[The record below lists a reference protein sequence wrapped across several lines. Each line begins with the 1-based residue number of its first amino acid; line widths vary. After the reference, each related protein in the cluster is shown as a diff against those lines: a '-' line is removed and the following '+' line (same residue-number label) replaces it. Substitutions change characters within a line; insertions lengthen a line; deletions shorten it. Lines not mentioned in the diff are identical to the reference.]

1 MTKLRSYR
9 DLHVW
14 IKSMQLVEKVYQET
28 KNFPT
33 EERYALTS
41 QIRRSA
47 ISVPSNIAEGQ
58 GRNTDGEFLQFL
70 GIASGSLAELE
81 TQIELSFRLGYLQDH
96 TTINSMCDEV
106 GKMLT
111 GLIKSVKK

>member
-14 IKSMQLVEKVYQET
+14 MKSMQLVEKVYLET
-28 KNFPT
+28 KNFPADEKYT
-33 EERYALTS
+33 LTS

-47 ISVPSNIAEGQ
+47 ISIPSNIAEGQ

-70 GIASGSLAELE
+70 GIASGSLSELE
-81 TQIELSFRLGYLQDH
+81 TQIELSVRLGYMPNDTAL
-96 TTINSMCDEV
+96 NLMCDEV

-111 GLIKSVKK
+111 GLIKSIKK